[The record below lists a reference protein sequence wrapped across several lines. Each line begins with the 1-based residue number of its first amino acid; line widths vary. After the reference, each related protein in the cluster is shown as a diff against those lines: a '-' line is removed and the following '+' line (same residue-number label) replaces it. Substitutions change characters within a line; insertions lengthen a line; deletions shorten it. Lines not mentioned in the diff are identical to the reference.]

1 MRIDIREEFDRTVKQ
16 IEWVEVLDTL
26 QAVIEDALGV
36 TPNTSPSTPPPPALP
51 TELGFDILPQPVG
64 DVHEAPAWCSSYH
77 LGIAPSSLEEPVTT
91 AQTIMQAGSL
101 YGQEGVYSQG
111 QHTLHQSA
119 VNDHPGP
126 PTAACYPAAPPHTN
140 NNAPGI
146 SSYKSTGQN
155 LVPLQLLQL
164 VNGEMVYT
172 YTLHHPD
179 SAAPPVPTSMP
190 KKTKRKY
197 NKPQD
202 NDQPY
207 IKKPLNAFMLFMKE
221 QRQSV
226 VAEINIRDNA
236 AVNTVLG
243 QRWASL
249 SSKEKN
255 KFYEKAEE
263 EKLLHARENPGWS
276 SSNNYVFT
284 HTHSSHMFPSLQHM
298 MKHNHCIFSHFN
310 QLDLDVKLNV
320 FCCV

>member
-164 VNGEMVYT
+164 V
-172 YTLHHPD
+172 
-179 SAAPPVPTSMP
+179 
-190 KKTKRKY
+190 KTKRKY

-243 QRWASL
+243 QRNTL
-249 SSKEKN
+249 DFPVDKLH
-255 KFYEKAEE
+255 YEQTDVVTEYVCFQ
-263 EKLLHARENPGWS
+263 LPQRHNILWR
-276 SSNNYVFT
+276 SN
-284 HTHSSHMFPSLQHM
+284 
-298 MKHNHCIFSHFN
+298 
-310 QLDLDVKLNV
+310 
-320 FCCV
+320 